1 MKIFSLQVLRARPT
15 STQQRAALMQLE
27 DGELDKID
35 IISWMMALLKEVS
48 TATLYTFERSFLI
61 LDK

>member
-27 DGELDKID
+27 DGELYNVYHIMDDGSVRGSVHCHTLPLKV
-35 IISWMMALLKEVS
+35 IS
-48 TATLYTFERSFLI
+48 YP
-61 LDK
+61 

>member
-27 DGELDKID
+27 DGEYHIID
-35 IISWMMALLKEVS
+35 DGSVRGSVHCHTLPLKVIS
-48 TATLYTFERSFLI
+48 YP
-61 LDK
+61 

>member
-27 DGELDKID
+27 DGELCT
-35 IISWMMALLKEVS
+35 VHHG
-48 TATLYTFERSFLI
+48 
-61 LDK
+61 

>member
-27 DGELDKID
+27 DGELDIKYNVYHIMD
-35 IISWMMALLKEVS
+35 DGSVRGSVHCHTLPLKVIS
-48 TATLYTFERSFLI
+48 YP
-61 LDK
+61 

>member
-27 DGELDKID
+27 DGELDIMYIYIMY
-35 IISWMMALLKEVS
+35 IISWMMALLEEVS
-48 TATLYTFERSFLI
+48 TATLHL
-61 LDK
+61 

>member
-27 DGELDKID
+27 DGELC
-35 IISWMMALLKEVS
+35 AV
-48 TATLYTFERSFLI
+48 YHG
-61 LDK
+61 